1 LSRLRW
7 GGRIVDAK
15 AKWPKVRERL
25 AVEFDACASACRSD
39 GTAVPGSMPESVR
52 KAMRQYVADE
62 TGFGFVEILMIMQ
75 ALWLLWQVW
84 QAWQGRNPGF
94 RATEDLGAD
103 PEDLDKFLVKAASE
117 TKT

>member
-1 LSRLRW
+1 
-7 GGRIVDAK
+7 
-15 AKWPKVRERL
+15 
-25 AVEFDACASACRSD
+25 
-39 GTAVPGSMPESVR
+39 
-52 KAMRQYVADE
+52 
-62 TGFGFVEILMIMQ
+62 MIMQ